1 MGLMIS
7 ILWDLTARKAAKA
20 TRLTSATGI
29 WISNTVRS
37 RGFTLIELLVVLVI
51 IGLMA
56 GAVSLVVGGN
66 RERRLLDQEAERL
79 VSVINLAD
87 ESIFEGKVFGFA
99 VEDERY
105 LFRMLNDEAT
115 QWTEPDL
122 SALRPHSIPE
132 WMSLT
137 LKNDEVAFRLKKEEK
152 QGSETAF
159 EPQVILTPS
168 GEYTPFEAE
177 LSLKAEETTRIV
189 IRGDGFNNVERQ
201 MDETADAH

>member
-1 MGLMIS
+1 M
-7 ILWDLTARKAAKA
+7 
-20 TRLTSATGI
+20 
-29 WISNTVRS
+29 RS

-79 VSVINLAD
+79 VSVINLARD